1 MLYGYRSNKS
11 NALNQ
16 DIIKSVITFLK
27 KSGRLDKPL
36 INLNQWFYVLLFF
49 FLPICLLCVFRFF
62 FFWFL
67 FLFLFFLLEN
77 KCKCAAYN
85 WLQTSCINTL
95 LLTNSSL
102 ILVLL
107 FVTRY
112 NLQTLNVLCSFII
125 SVWLIMNTESFVFL
139 YVFYLAFLMFH
150 VCKFNI
156 IIIMIIIIILIIIM
170 TIKAIIIIIII
181 IKIIIIITIMMKI
194 IKKCKH

>member
-1 MLYGYRSNKS
+1 MILCIAIFLFAYMLIVCFS
-11 NALNQ
+11 
-16 DIIKSVITFLK
+16 
-27 KSGRLDKPL
+27 
-36 INLNQWFYVLLFF
+36 LF
-49 FLPICLLCVFRFF
+49 FF

-170 TIKAIIIIIII
+170 TIKAIIIIII
-181 IKIIIIITIMMKI
+181 KIIIIITIMMKI

>member
-1 MLYGYRSNKS
+1 MILCIAIFLFAYMLIVCFS
-11 NALNQ
+11 L
-16 DIIKSVITFLK
+16 
-27 KSGRLDKPL
+27 
-36 INLNQWFYVLLFF
+36 
-49 FLPICLLCVFRFF
+49 FF

-170 TIKAIIIIIII
+170 TIKAIIIIII
-181 IKIIIIITIMMKI
+181 TIMMKI

>member
-1 MLYGYRSNKS
+1 MCGCNAEIEDTEHFLLRCHFYSIQRFELFNNINKADPSFTQLDTEEQVNIMLYGYRSNKP

-49 FLPICLLCVFRFF
+49 FLPICLLCVFCFF
-62 FFWFL
+62 FVFFFL
-67 FLFLFFLLEN
+67 VFVFDFVFFLLEN

-85 WLQTSCINTL
+85 WLKTSCINTL

-107 FVTRY
+107 FV
-112 NLQTLNVLCSFII
+112 
-125 SVWLIMNTESFVFL
+125 WPD
-139 YVFYLAFLMFH
+139 
-150 VCKFNI
+150 
-156 IIIMIIIIILIIIM
+156 
-170 TIKAIIIIIII
+170 
-181 IKIIIIITIMMKI
+181 IT
-194 IKKCKH
+194 CKH

>member
-11 NALNQ
+11 NPLNQ

-49 FLPICLLCVFRFF
+49 FLPICLLCVFRFFF

-156 IIIMIIIIILIIIM
+156 IIIMIIIII
-170 TIKAIIIIIII
+170 II

>member
-1 MLYGYRSNKS
+1 MCGCNAEIEDTEHFLLRCHFYSIQRFELFNNINKADPSFTQLDTKEQVNIMLYGYRSNKS

-49 FLPICLLCVFRFF
+49 FWPIGVLCVFCFFLVF

-67 FLFLFFLLEN
+67 FLILFFFLLEN

-107 FVTRY
+107 FV
-112 NLQTLNVLCSFII
+112 
-125 SVWLIMNTESFVFL
+125 WPD
-139 YVFYLAFLMFH
+139 
-150 VCKFNI
+150 
-156 IIIMIIIIILIIIM
+156 
-170 TIKAIIIIIII
+170 
-181 IKIIIIITIMMKI
+181 IT
-194 IKKCKH
+194 CKH